1 MNSVNAVRKLNEFK
15 RWQNISGNFEI
26 NYDSNFFLELNCN
39 SNPPYKC
46 RDKLSIN
53 RECALE
59 ELNAIMYAVN
69 CIELPHLRQ
78 LLILNYL
85 ISDKPK
91 NYEVYSVMEK
101 ILNYLISDKPKNY
114 EVYSVMEKSE
124 SWYYPKKKQALEEFS
139 KYYRESCLVDS

>member
-1 MNSVNAVRKLNEFK
+1 MNSVNAVRKLNEFRK
-15 RWQNISGNFEI
+15 WQNISGRFEI
-26 NYDSNFFLELNCN
+26 KYDSNFILELNCN

-85 ISDKPK
+85 ISDKLK
-91 NYEVYSVMEK
+91 NYDIYSMMK
-101 ILNYLISDKPKNY
+101 
-114 EVYSVMEKSE
+114 KSE

-139 KYYRESCLVDS
+139 KYYRESCLLDN

>member
-1 MNSVNAVRKLNEFK
+1 MPNINAVRKLNEFRK
-15 RWQNISGNFEI
+15 WQNISGSFETK
-26 NYDSNFFLELNCN
+26 YDSNFFLELNRN

-91 NYEVYSVMEK
+91 NYEVYSVMG
-101 ILNYLISDKPKNY
+101 
-114 EVYSVMEKSE
+114 KSE

-139 KYYRESCLVDS
+139 KYYRESCLMDN

>member
-101 ILNYLISDKPKNY
+101 
-114 EVYSVMEKSE
+114 SE

>member
-26 NYDSNFFLELNCN
+26 KYGSNFFLELNCKAE
-39 SNPPYKC
+39 PPYRR

-78 LLILNYL
+78 ILILNYL
-85 ISDKPK
+85 ISDKLK
-91 NYEVYSVMEK
+91 NYEVYSVMG
-101 ILNYLISDKPKNY
+101 
-114 EVYSVMEKSE
+114 KSE

>member
-26 NYDSNFFLELNCN
+26 NYDSNFFLELNCKAE
-39 SNPPYKC
+39 PPYRR

-59 ELNAIMYAVN
+59 ELNAIMHAVN
-69 CIELPHLRQ
+69 CISARALRQ
-78 LLILNYL
+78 ILILNYL

-91 NYEVYSVMEK
+91 NYEVYSVMG
-101 ILNYLISDKPKNY
+101 
-114 EVYSVMEKSE
+114 KSE

>member
-39 SNPPYKC
+39 STPPYKC

-78 LLILNYL
+78 ILTLNYL

-91 NYEVYSVMEK
+91 NYEVYSVMG
-101 ILNYLISDKPKNY
+101 
-114 EVYSVMEKSE
+114 KSE

-139 KYYRESCLVDS
+139 KYYRESCLMGS